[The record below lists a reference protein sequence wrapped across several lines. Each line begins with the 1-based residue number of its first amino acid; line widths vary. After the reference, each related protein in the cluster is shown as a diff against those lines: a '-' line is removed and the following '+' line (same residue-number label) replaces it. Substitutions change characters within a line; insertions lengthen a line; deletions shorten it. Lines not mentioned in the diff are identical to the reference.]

1 MLNFSMVWNGVHFN
15 TDTVIPWPIIITLAI
30 VYLASLILYWKI
42 KAPKKN
48 FKFTTRDATYMGLV
62 AAILVVYHYFITP
75 FMPSFTV
82 FNDFFNL
89 SLIGDIYMLLVVAAL
104 VGKPGSV
111 AITVM
116 VYDLLGDITH
126 YGFGGE
132 PFWIIGDI
140 MAYAMII
147 DLWLIFRE
155 NNFMSS
161 KDKVLPFLDGA
172 IGGVAYSISVP
183 LFFMGFWGSFVH
195 GFIFN
200 PTFVLFRTLAS
211 IPEGVIFGLILTPF
225 VMYTKKVVRGP

>member
-1 MLNFSMVWNGVHFN
+1 MLKNDMIWNGVHFN
-15 TDTVIPWPIIITLAI
+15 TYTVIPWPIIATLTA

-42 KAPKKN
+42 KASKKN
-48 FKFTTRDATYMGLV
+48 PRFTTRDATYMGLV
-62 AAILVVYHYFITP
+62 AAMLVVYHYFIAS
-75 FMPSFTV
+75 FIPSFTV
-82 FNDFFNL
+82 FNNFFDL
-89 SLIGDIYMLLVVAAL
+89 SLIGDIYLLLVVAAL
-104 VGKPGSV
+104 VGKPGSI
-111 AITVM
+111 AITII

-155 NNFMSS
+155 NDFMTSLRAIS
-161 KDKVLPFLDGA
+161 FLDGA
-172 IGGVAYSISVP
+172 IGGVAYSVSVP

-200 PTFVLFRTLAS
+200 STFIFFRTLAS
-211 IPEGVIFGLILTPF
+211 IPEGIIFGIFLTPF
-225 VMYTKKVVRGP
+225 VVYTKKVVKSQF

>member
-1 MLNFSMVWNGVHFN
+1 MVNYSMVWNGVHFN
-15 TDTVIPWPIIITLAI
+15 TYTVIPWPVIVVLAI
-30 VYLASLILYWKI
+30 IYLTSLILYWRL
-42 KAPKKN
+42 KAPEKN
-48 FKFTTRDATYMGLV
+48 LKLTTRDATYMGLV

-75 FMPSFTV
+75 FIPSFS
-82 FNDFFNL
+82 FLNDFFNL

-104 VGKPGSV
+104 TGKPGSV
-111 AITVM
+111 AITVI

-132 PFWIIGDI
+132 PFWIIGDV

-155 NNFMSS
+155 SNFMSP
-161 KDKVLPFLDGA
+161 KNRVLSFLDGA
-172 IGGVAYSISVP
+172 IGGVAYSVSVP

-200 PTFVLFRTLAS
+200 PAFIYFRILS
-211 IPEGVIFGLILTPF
+211 SVPEGIIFGLLVTPF
-225 VMYTKKVVRGP
+225 VIYTKKVIKG

>member
-1 MLNFSMVWNGVHFN
+1 MVWNGVHFN
-15 TDTVIPWPIIITLAI
+15 TYTVIPWPIITVLA
-30 VYLASLILYWKI
+30 VFYLASLILYWKV
-42 KAPKKN
+42 KAPRKN
-48 FKFTTRDATYMGLV
+48 LKFTTIDATYIGLV
-62 AAILVVYHYFITP
+62 AAMLVVYHYFIAP
-75 FMPSFTV
+75 FIPSFTA

-111 AITVM
+111 AITIV

-126 YGFGGE
+126 SGFGGE

-155 NNFMSS
+155 NNFMSRIKALS
-161 KDKVLPFLDGA
+161 FLDGA
-172 IGGVAYSISVP
+172 IGGIAYSISVP

-200 PTFVLFRTLAS
+200 PSFIFFRTLAS
-211 IPEGVIFGLILTPF
+211 IPEGIIFGISVTPF
-225 VMYTKKVVRGP
+225 VVYTKKVVRRRS